1 MAQAG
6 VDNNEELAGVRLSEA
21 DQHELLNTQSECTVV
36 FAGTNGWPSGVV
48 MSFMEDGG
56 TFWLTSVEG
65 RAQTRACA
73 DDDRVSIIVSNAGTA
88 LEGRRMLAIRGR
100 ATLHRDAAT
109 KAWFYPR
116 FAAKLAPDDPDAFV
130 KLMDSPKRVI
140 LEVRP
145 VAITASHDSR
155 KMAGDGRG
163 GAREPGR

>member
-6 VDNNEELAGVRLSEA
+6 VENNEVLADVKLSEA
-21 DQHELLNTQSECTVV
+21 DQHELLSTQSECTVV

-48 MSFMEDGG
+48 MSFLEDEGI
-56 TFWLTSVEG
+56 FWLTSVEG
-65 RAQTRACA
+65 RAQTRACDA
-73 DDDRVSIIVSNAGTA
+73 DERVSIIVSNAGTA

-100 ATLHRDAAT
+100 ATLHRDAET

-116 FAAKLAPDDPDAFV
+116 FAAKLAPGDPDAFV

-140 LEVRP
+140 FEVKP

-163 GAREPGR
+163 GPKKATA